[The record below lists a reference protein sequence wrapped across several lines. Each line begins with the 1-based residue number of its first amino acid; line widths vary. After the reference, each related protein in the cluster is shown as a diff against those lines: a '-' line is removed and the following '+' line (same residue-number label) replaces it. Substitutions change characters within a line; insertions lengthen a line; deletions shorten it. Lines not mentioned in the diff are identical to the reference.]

1 MEPSIVAH
9 QANLATGIQLDQG
22 DKEDEEIHP
31 TLAVGNCVGDFA
43 RRVIHTTVDDL
54 LLVLTRCWDLR
65 LFPHWRPHPRQSR
78 VPVNLNLVLEDER
91 LRGVLLQGF
100 FFNRRNCFFAFV

>member
-1 MEPSIVAH
+1 
-9 QANLATGIQLDQG
+9 
-22 DKEDEEIHP
+22 
-31 TLAVGNCVGDFA
+31 
-43 RRVIHTTVDDL
+43 
-54 LLVLTRCWDLR
+54 
-65 LFPHWRPHPRQSR
+65 